1 MNFELLQIF
10 KKLEKDR
17 EQILIS
23 IASLSQE
30 RYHRSIHGKWS
41 VSQILTHLLTS
52 ERLALIYMKKK
63 SLGLSSLHNSGW
75 LEPVKLFL
83 LQISQRLPIRYKA
96 PKPIL
101 DHTPPALGFDEL
113 KNQWETSRTELK
125 NFLETIDEQNV
136 RKMIFKHPVAG
147 KFNAVQG
154 MTFLREHMLHH
165 LPQIKRLL

>member
-1 MNFELLQIF
+1 MNTELLQIF

-17 EQILIS
+17 EQLLN
-23 IASLSQE
+23 SLTHLSPEQ
-30 RYHRSIHGKWS
+30 YHRNVHGKWS
-41 VSQILTHLLTS
+41 ASQILTHLLTS

-63 SLGLSSLHNSGW
+63 SRGLASLNNSGW
-75 LEPVKLFL
+75 LEPIKLFL
-83 LQISQRLPIRYKA
+83 LQVSQRLPIRYKA

-113 KNQWETSRTELK
+113 KEQWSTSRMELK
-125 NFLETIDEQNV
+125 IFLETIDEENV

-147 KFNAVQG
+147 RFNATQG
-154 MTFLREHMLHH
+154 LTFLHEHMLHH